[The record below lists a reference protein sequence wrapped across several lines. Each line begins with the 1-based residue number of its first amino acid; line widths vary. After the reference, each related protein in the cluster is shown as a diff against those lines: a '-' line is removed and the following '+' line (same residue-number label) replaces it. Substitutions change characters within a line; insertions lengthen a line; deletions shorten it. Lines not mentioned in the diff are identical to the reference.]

1 MYVARTEDFNPTHI
15 VQVPHISYTIH
26 IAAYSVNEKICKGHC
41 NERTAGCLHGLEPR
55 YFRTADSFML
65 GPARRDARK
74 GRSIAS

>member
-41 NERTAGCLHGLEPR
+41 NERTDGL
-55 YFRTADSFML
+55 
-65 GPARRDARK
+65 PARARAPLFQD
-74 GRSIAS
+74 GGFFQAGARVTRRPVR